1 MWLIL
6 RQLPM
11 KAGCWNAPFAL
22 RVLAMSNLSQF
33 PSFFSWHHLHTT
45 SWSLSS
51 IVFTR
56 QFRGSKW
63 EYIWLLQEIEPGL
76 PRWEFDVTTA
86 MHFLMAPQ
94 QSRTGLGHNL
104 LSRCCTRHF
113 SLSHRAPIHSRIRP
127 LGGQGRHFWQMV
139 RQLPMKT
146 GWWDASLAL
155 RDLAMSNLHDIF
167 RWLETEH
174 WPEMG

>member
-1 MWLIL
+1 MGEGDHKVICRW
-6 RQLPM
+6 RQLVF
-11 KAGCWNAPFAL
+11 AEWGNWGCGNGGACAF
-22 RVLAMSNLSQF
+22 
-33 PSFFSWHHLHTT
+33 
-45 SWSLSS
+45 
-51 IVFTR
+51 
-56 QFRGSKW
+56 
-63 EYIWLLQEIEPGL
+63 WLLQEIEPGL

-113 SLSHRAPIHSRIRP
+113 SLSHRAPIHSRIRS